1 MDYHFLIIGKS
12 DKDELFLDPLED
24 PEVQSLVRIQEN
36 TEKKYNSEIDYATR
50 QNKNLSEENI
60 LALVGEKLR
69 LEEESKLNNTQNKKN
84 KVTNEVRRLSEMSR
98 VPDLI
103 LLSGLSHPE
112 TEEYFGKELDDHC
125 VLLESTPKLQ
135 DKAMRI
141 VLSVGCEVVII
152 DSELSAC
159 LRKLTLNPLDL
170 LTADETN
177 DIFGNFGIQ
186 RDDNENDGDE
196 DR

>member
-1 MDYHFLIIGKS
+1 M
-12 DKDELFLDPLED
+12 FLDPLED
-24 PEVQSLVRIQEN
+24 PEVHSLVRIQEN
-36 TEKKYNSEIDYATR
+36 REKKIDSEIDYATR

-60 LALVGEKLR
+60 LALVHEKLR
-69 LEEESKLNNTQNKKN
+69 FEEESKPINERNRKK
-84 KVTNEVRRLSEMSR
+84 KISNEVRRLSEMSR

-125 VLLESTPKLQ
+125 VLLETTPKLQ

-186 RDDNENDGDE
+186 RDDNENDEDE

>member
-159 LRKLTLNPLDL
+159 LRKLTLNPMDL
-170 LTADETN
+170 LTADETH
-177 DIFGNFGIQ
+177 DIFGNFGLQ
-186 RDDNENDGDE
+186 RDDNENDEVEDE
-196 DR
+196 